1 MINVKLFATLRD
13 IAGEKAIDVPFEYG
27 GTARDLV
34 AAIEQVNPPL
44 GREILDA
51 NGELTG
57 TVHILVHGR
66 NIVWLDD
73 LDTVIEEGQ
82 DIDLVPP
89 TAGG

>member
-13 IAGEKAIDVPFEYG
+13 IAGAKEIDVPFEYG

-34 AAIEQVNPPL
+34 AAIEQANPAL
-44 GREILDA
+44 GHEILNDE
-51 NGELTG
+51 GELSG

-66 NIVWLDD
+66 NIVWLDN
-73 LDTVIEEGQ
+73 LDTVIEAGQ